1 MSNKD
6 LAQRFIFDNAD
17 IRGEIISLNESL
29 TASLAAHNY
38 PVNVKALLGELVAA
52 AVLLSSTLKFE
63 GILSLQA
70 KGDGPLSLLMVEC
83 TDQRTFRAL
92 ARWDEENG
100 DKLTASGLQGLLG
113 SGQLVMTID
122 PHKGN
127 RYQGIVPLHH
137 ETIAAGLNDYF
148 KQSEQL
154 PTQFWLTSNGDSAT
168 GMLLQALPVNLE
180 KDEKVRAETWQRVSV
195 LAETVTEQEML
206 ELDHETLLTR
216 LFHDENARLFDG
228 EKVEFNCNCSRP
240 RSAQIILNIGQEEA
254 ESIIAE
260 QGEISMGCQFC
271 SQNYVFTGKEVA
283 EIFSGQQP
291 KTH

>member
-17 IRGEIISLNESL
+17 IRGEIISLQDSL

-52 AVLLSSTLKFE
+52 SVLLSSTLKFE

-83 TDQRTFRAL
+83 TDQGTFRAL

-100 DKLTASGLQGLLG
+100 EKLAAKDLQGLLG
-113 SGQLVMTID
+113 NGQLVMTVD

-148 KQSEQL
+148 EQSEQL
-154 PTQFWLTSNGDSAT
+154 STGFWLTSDGDSAA

-180 KDEKVRAETWQRVSV
+180 EDETVRAETWQRIAM

-206 ELDHETLLTR
+206 ELDHDTLLTR

-228 EKVEFNCNCSRP
+228 EKVTFDCNCSRP
-240 RSAQIILNIGQEEA
+240 RSAQIIQDIGQKEA

-271 SQNYVFTGKEVA
+271 NQTYVFTGKDTA
-283 EIFSGQQP
+283 DIFAGQKP
-291 KTH
+291 RTH

>member
-17 IRGEIISLNESL
+17 IRGEIISLEESL
-29 TASLAAHNY
+29 AASLAAHNY

-63 GILSLQA
+63 GIMSLQA
-70 KGDGPLSLLMVEC
+70 KGEGPLSLLMVEC
-83 TDQRTFRAL
+83 SDQRTFRAL
-92 ARWDEENG
+92 ARWDEENT
-100 DKLTASGLQGLLG
+100 DKLTAKGLQGLLG
-113 SGQLVMTID
+113 NGQLIMTID

-137 ETIAAGLNDYF
+137 ETLAAGLNDYF

-154 PTQFWLTSNGDSAT
+154 ATEFWLTSNGETAT

-180 KDEKVRAETWQRVSV
+180 KDEKVRAETWERISV
-195 LAETVTEQEML
+195 LAKTVTEQEML
-206 ELDHETLLTR
+206 ELDHHTLLTR
-216 LFHDENARLFDG
+216 LFHDESARLFDG

-240 RSAQIILNIGQEEA
+240 RSAQIIQNLGQEEA
-254 ESIIAE
+254 ESIVVE

-271 SQNYVFTGKEVA
+271 SQTYVFTGKDVA
-283 EIFSGQQP
+283 DIFTGNEP
-291 KTH
+291 RTH